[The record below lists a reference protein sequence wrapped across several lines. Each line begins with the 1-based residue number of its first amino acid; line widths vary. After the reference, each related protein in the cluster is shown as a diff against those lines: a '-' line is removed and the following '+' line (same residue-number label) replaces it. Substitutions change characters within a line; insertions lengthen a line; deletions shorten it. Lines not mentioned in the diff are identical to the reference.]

1 MLTAFTGQVALV
13 TGAGGGIGRALA
25 LALGDAGA
33 ATVLVGRE
41 AAKLEAVASA
51 LTRGGRAARACPVDL
66 ATDAGIA
73 DLVASVAREGE
84 RVDVLV
90 HAAGDHSM
98 GSVAEVPVESLD
110 RLLRVNL
117 LAPYALTRA
126 LLPALRRA
134 QGQVVFV
141 NSSAALHPG
150 AGAAAY
156 AASKAG
162 LRAFAD
168 ALRAEV
174 NADGIRV
181 LSVFPGRTATPM
193 QEAIHRREGIPYH
206 PETLLQPED
215 VAAAV
220 VAALG
225 AARTAEVTEIAIR
238 PMRKPRA

>member
-1 MLTAFTGQVALV
+1 MTALAGQVAMV
-13 TGAGGGIGRALA
+13 TGAGSGIGRALA

-41 AAKLEAVASA
+41 AARLEAVASA
-51 LTRGGRAARACPVDL
+51 LTRGGRTTRTCPIDL

-73 DLVASVAREGE
+73 DLVGSVARAGE
-84 RVDVLV
+84 RIDVLV
-90 HAAGDHSM
+90 HAAGDYSM
-98 GSVAEVPVESLD
+98 GGVAEVPVEFLD

-126 LLPALRRA
+126 LLPALRRT

-141 NSSAALHPG
+141 NSSAALHPS
-150 AGAAAY
+150 AGVAAY

-168 ALRAEV
+168 ALRAEI

-181 LSVFPGRTATPM
+181 LSVFPGRTATAM
-193 QEAIHRREGIPYH
+193 QEAIHRREGMPYR
-206 PETLLQPED
+206 PETLLQPDD

-225 AARTAEVTEIAIR
+225 AARTAEITEIVIR
-238 PMRKPRA
+238 PMRKPQP

>member
-1 MLTAFTGQVALV
+1 MMTFSGQVAVV
-13 TGAGGGIGRALA
+13 TGAGSGIGRALA
-25 LALGDAGA
+25 LALGNAGA
-33 ATVLVGRE
+33 ATLLVGRE
-41 AAKLEAVASA
+41 AARLNAVASELA
-51 LTRGGRAARACPVDL
+51 GGGRAARTCPVDL

-73 DLVASVAREGE
+73 ELVASVAREGE
-84 RVDVLV
+84 RVDILV
-90 HAAGDHSM
+90 HAAGDYAM
-98 GSVAEVPVESLD
+98 GVVEEVPVESLD

-126 LLPALRRA
+126 MLPALRRA

-141 NSSAALHPG
+141 NSTAALHPG
-150 AGAAAY
+150 AGVAAY

-162 LRAFAD
+162 LRALAD

-181 LSVFPGRTATPM
+181 LSIFPGRAATPM
-193 QEAIHRREGIPYH
+193 QEAIHRREGMPYR

-220 VAALG
+220 LAALRL
-225 AARTAEVTEIAIR
+225 ARTAEVTEIAIR
-238 PMRKPRA
+238 PMRKPPT